1 MHNLLDPAILFF
13 LFGIFAGLIRSN
25 LSITEPLT
33 KLKDNRIFQLVVV
46 SIIILNAILIGATTY
61 ELEPI
66 FLDLIRVLD
75 YSITIFFVIELSIRY
90 FGEPNKKE
98 FFKNGWNVF
107 DTIIVG
113 ISLIP
118 IPNNSS
124 FLVLRLLRIFRVL
137 RLISVIPELKK
148 IIEAILAS
156 INRVFFVSLL
166 LFIILY
172 IYATIGSILFH
183 ADDTSRWEDLGIS
196 LITLFQVLT
205 MSSWETVMLPM
216 QKIYWWAWIY
226 FFSFIVI
233 CGITMLNLVI
243 AILVDVVINQK
254 KL

>member
-1 MHNLLDPAILFF
+1 MEYVT
-13 LFGIFAGLIRSN
+13 SY
-25 LSITEPLT
+25 LT
-33 KLKDNRIFQLVVV
+33 KLKDNRIFQLAVV

-75 YSITIFFVIELSIRY
+75 YSITIFFVIELCIRY

-98 FFKNGWNVF
+98 FFKSGWNVF

-172 IYATIGSILFH
+172 IYATMGSILFH
-183 ADDTSRWEDLGIS
+183 ADDPSRWEDLGIS